1 MWQPKH
7 MYLILSFSQFSVRQL
22 NQDKR
27 KLGPK
32 RAESGL
38 IITCRVKLPRR
49 RCGQVRSL
57 TGGTGLRTVLPS
69 LQCFSGRLPGKKFA
83 SSPPLLFLLGEEP
96 DSDVAIDPTG
106 GGGAPVC
113 RPPAVCSPAWLK
125 HAVPNPRCPQASAVT
140 SSAQQDCQLTES
152 LSQHSQRALSLPNIL
167 GHLL

>member
-106 GGGAPVC
+106 GGGGTCVPASCCLLSCLVKTC
-113 RPPAVCSPAWLK
+113 RTEPTLPPGLCSHLQ
-125 HAVPNPRCPQASAVT
+125 RSARLSADRVT
-140 SSAQQDCQLTES
+140 LSA
-152 LSQHSQRALSLPNIL
+152 
-167 GHLL
+167 